1 MLHEY
6 GHFLLSIDRYKPGI
20 DYLTM
25 PGRKP
30 ANERFAE
37 AFALSFL
44 MPATSVRQKFH
55 DIVAT
60 TGDFQVADLCRM
72 KHFYFVS
79 LEAMTLRV
87 EQLGLI
93 PKGTWESLKESGF
106 APRKAEAM
114 LGPAVA
120 SGDRRDRARAVQVS
134 RRPRLRAG
142 HTGRLGP
149 RPLSAL

>member
-1 MLHEY
+1 
-6 GHFLLSIDRYKPGI
+6 
-20 DYLTM
+20 M

-37 AFALSFL
+37 AFALCFL
-44 MPATSVRQKFH
+44 MPATSVRQRFH
-55 DIVAT
+55 GIVAT

-93 PKGTWESLKESGF
+93 PRGTWDSLKESNLPP
-106 APRKAEAM
+106 AKPRTA
-114 LGPAVA
+114 GPAVA
-120 SGDRRDRARAVQVS
+120 AAGRRSCPSGTGTS
-134 RRPRLRAG
+134 PSTLTNG
-142 HTGRLGP
+142 ESGRLGS
-149 RPLSAL
+149 RSLSAM